1 MKIKYD
7 IGIIVTFLSL
17 LISQPGMCLLSR
29 DIVRL
34 KQAGISDQTI
44 QVIVSEKIVETAA
57 FSVQD
62 IIGMKQAGIGGE
74 TLQLIL
80 KENSFLKDRQPIIY
94 GKDIRSVQFTT
105 AKDIIELKNAGVSD
119 AVLEA
124 IVKASRDKNAEE
136 REQALEMLRN
146 MGILVDF
153 RRRR

>member
-1 MKIKYD
+1 MKIKYY
-7 IGIIVTFLSL
+7 IGIIVTFLTL
-17 LISQPGMCLLSR
+17 LVSQPGICLLSR

-34 KQAGISDQTI
+34 KQAGVGDQTI
-44 QVIVSEKIVETAA
+44 QVIVAEKIVETAA

-62 IIGMKQAGIGGE
+62 IIDMKKAGIGGE

-94 GKDIRSVQFTT
+94 GKDIRSIQFTT

-124 IVKASRDKNAEE
+124 VVKASRDKNADE
-136 REQALEMLRN
+136 REQALELLRN
-146 MGILVDF
+146 MGIVVDF

>member
-1 MKIKYD
+1 MKIKYY

-17 LISQPGMCLLSR
+17 LISQPGICLLSR

-34 KQAGISDQTI
+34 KQAGVADQTI
-44 QVIVSEKIVETAA
+44 QVIVTEKTVETAA

-62 IIGMKQAGIGGE
+62 IIDMKQAGIGGE
-74 TLQLIL
+74 TLQLIF
-80 KENSFLKDRQPIIY
+80 KENSFLKDRQPIVY
-94 GKDIRSVQFTT
+94 GEDIRSIQFTT
-105 AKDIIELKNAGVSD
+105 AKDIIKLKNAGVSD

-124 IVKASRDKNAEE
+124 IVKASRDKNADE

-153 RRRR
+153 RRVR

>member
-1 MKIKYD
+1 MKIKYY

-17 LISQPGMCLLSR
+17 LISQPGICLLSR

-34 KQAGISDQTI
+34 KQAGVADQTI
-44 QVIVSEKIVETAA
+44 QVIVTEKIVETAA

-62 IIGMKQAGIGGE
+62 IIDMKKAGIGGE

-80 KENSFLKDRQPIIY
+80 KENSFLKDRQPVIY
-94 GKDIRSVQFTT
+94 GKDIRSIQLTN

-124 IVKASRDKNAEE
+124 IVNASRNRNVDE

>member
-1 MKIKYD
+1 MKIKYY

-17 LISQPGMCLLSR
+17 LISQPGICLLSR

-34 KQAGISDQTI
+34 KQAGVADQTI
-44 QVIVSEKIVETAA
+44 QVIVTEKTVETAA

-62 IIGMKQAGIGGE
+62 IIDMKQAGIGGE
-74 TLQLIL
+74 TLQLIF
-80 KENSFLKDRQPIIY
+80 KENSFLKDRQPIVY
-94 GKDIRSVQFTT
+94 GEDIRSIQFTT
-105 AKDIIELKNAGVSD
+105 AKDIIKLKNAGVSD

-124 IVKASRDKNAEE
+124 IVKASCDKNADE

-153 RRRR
+153 RRWP